1 MDRFKNKE
9 TISKKYKGT
18 VMKTISIDPKDRLE
32 LLKYVNILR
41 EFNCNTSEKIPI
53 SYEHVCELESLMYR
67 LSNILEFQQ
76 PSGWYA
82 DYQLKEDLPEEIS
95 NDKTH

>member
-1 MDRFKNKE
+1 MR
-9 TISKKYKGT
+9 
-18 VMKTISIDPKDRLE
+18 TISIDNKDRLE

-53 SYEHVCELESLMYR
+53 YYEHVCELESLMYK
-67 LSNILEFQQ
+67 LSRMLEFEQ
-76 PSGWYA
+76 PKGLLEGGWYA
-82 DYQLKEDLPEEIS
+82 DYQLKEDLPEEKS